1 MSLNRYD
8 FPALE
13 PIGGLV
19 AADSSPASR
28 AAEILATAE
37 MRAAEIAAEA
47 AARGHREGVAAAHE
61 LLAPARDALLAG
73 VDEFAA
79 LRAELREQAELR
91 AVELGLA
98 IARKVLATALAADP
112 TLVRELVLGAL
123 RSTTA
128 RDRLVVE
135 VNPDD
140 VELVRASIADAAVQ
154 LGVGRLEVVAERRVA
169 RGGCVVRME
178 DGEID
183 ATVAEQLAR
192 ADEILTEAFAA
203 RRADG

>member
-1 MSLNRYD
+1 MSLNLYD

-13 PIGGLV
+13 PVGGLV

-28 AAEILATAE
+28 AAEILARAE
-37 MRAAEIAAEA
+37 MRAAEIASEA
-47 AARGHREGVAAAHE
+47 AARGHQEGVAAAHE

-73 VDEFAA
+73 AEELAA
-79 LRAELREQAELR
+79 LRAELRAQAELR

-98 IARKVLATALAADP
+98 VARKVLGTALAADP
-112 TLVRELVLGAL
+112 ALVKEVVLGAL

-128 RDRLVVE
+128 RDHLVVE

-140 VELVRASIADAAVQ
+140 VELVRSSITDAAAQ

-183 ATVAEQLAR
+183 ATIGEQLAR
-192 ADEILTEAFAA
+192 AEEILLEAFTA
-203 RRADG
+203 RRADD

>member
-1 MSLNRYD
+1 MSLDLYD

-13 PIGGLV
+13 PLGGLV

-28 AAEILATAE
+28 AAEVLAGAE

-47 AARGHREGVAAAHE
+47 AARGREEGVAAAHE

-73 VDEFAA
+73 VEELA
-79 LRAELREQAELR
+79 LVRAELRSQAELR

-98 IARKVLATALAADP
+98 IARKVLGVALAAEPD
-112 TLVRELVLGAL
+112 LVREVVLGAL

-128 RDRLVVE
+128 RDHLVVE

-140 VELVRASIADAAVQ
+140 VELVRSSIADAAAQ

-169 RGGCVVRME
+169 RGGCVVRMD

-183 ATVAEQLAR
+183 ATIGEQLAR
-192 ADEILTEAFAA
+192 AEEVLMEAFAA
-203 RRADG
+203 RRADD

>member
-1 MSLNRYD
+1 MSLDLYD

-13 PIGGLV
+13 PRGGLV

-28 AAEILATAE
+28 AAELLASAE
-37 MRAAEIAAEA
+37 MRAAEIYADA
-47 AARGHREGVAAAHE
+47 AARGREEGVAAAHE

-73 VDEFAA
+73 AEELAA
-79 LRAELREQAELR
+79 VAAELRTRAELRG
-91 AVELGLA
+91 VELGLA
-98 IARKVLATALAADP
+98 IARKVLGVALAADP
-112 TLVRELVLGAL
+112 ALVREVVLGAL

-128 RDRLVVE
+128 REHLVVE

-140 VELVRASIADAAVQ
+140 LELVRSSIADAAAQ

-169 RGGCVVRME
+169 RGGCVVRMD

-183 ATVAEQLAR
+183 ATIAEQLAR
-192 ADEILTEAFAA
+192 AEEVLMEAFTARAA
-203 RRADG
+203 DD